1 MQFTLTTNYQLPTT
15 YMSNQQLLNVTVL
28 SPQDILFQGVALSVS
43 SKNSA
48 GNFDIIPE
56 HANLITIIENNPIV
70 IRKVNRDKITFKFPL
85 AIIYIT
91 NDKVSIYAQPEITP
105 I

>member
-1 MQFTLTTNYQLPTT
+1 MAEPI
-15 YMSNQQLLNVTVL
+15 LNVTVL
-28 SPQDILFQGVALSVS
+28 SPQDILFQGSALSVS

-48 GNFDIIPE
+48 GNFDLMPE
-56 HANLITIIENNPIV
+56 HARLITIIENSPIA
-70 IRKVNRDKITFKFPL
+70 IRKPNREKITFKFPL

-91 NDKVSIYAQPEITP
+91 NNKVSIYAQPEIVP

>member
-1 MQFTLTTNYQLPTT
+1 MAEPV
-15 YMSNQQLLNVTVL
+15 LNVTVL
-28 SPQDILFQGVALSVS
+28 SPQDMLFQGAALSVS

-48 GNFDIIPE
+48 GNFDLIPE
-56 HANLITIIENNPIV
+56 HAKLITIIENNPIV
-70 IRKVNRDKITFKFPL
+70 IRKLNREKITFKFPL

-91 NDKVSIYAQPEITP
+91 NNKVSIYAQPEIAP

>member
-1 MQFTLTTNYQLPTT
+1 M
-15 YMSNQQLLNVTVL
+15 
-28 SPQDILFQGVALSVS
+28 SPQEILFQGPVLSVS

-48 GNFDIIPE
+48 GNFDFLPE
-56 HANLITIIENNPIV
+56 HANLITIIENNPI
-70 IRKVNRDKITFKFPL
+70 ILRKQNKEKITFKFPL